1 MNSHERAEHGV
12 NKVLQGFF
20 VIFVIAIIAVFV
32 VKILGHTDG
41 TVVVVEEENPA
52 CWNSTKE
59 LLDNSGMKAVK
70 CKN

>member
-1 MNSHERAEHGV
+1 MDSRERAEKGV

-20 VIFVIAIIAVFV
+20 VIFVIAIIAIFV

-41 TVVVVEEENPA
+41 TVVVVEDDNPA

-59 LLDNSGMKAVK
+59 LMDNSGLKAVK
-70 CKN
+70 CKD